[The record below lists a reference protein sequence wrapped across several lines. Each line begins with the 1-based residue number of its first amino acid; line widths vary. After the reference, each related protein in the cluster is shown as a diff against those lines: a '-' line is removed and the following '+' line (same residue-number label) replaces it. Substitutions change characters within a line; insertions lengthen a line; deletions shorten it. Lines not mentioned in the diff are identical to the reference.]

1 MGKGDTMIRIGIVE
15 DNPIQLEHYIQ
26 LLHQQLQDT
35 PHKIDAFTNP
45 NAIYNSLLEDHVYN
59 IILMDIVYEQAN
71 GIEIAKKIN
80 HDFPNIAIIFMSA
93 YVDQAPYVY
102 DVDHIYFIY
111 KKDMESRLGIALE
124 KAIQKLS
131 DYHQTYLQIK
141 WKSTTYIIHT
151 KEIIYTERIKRKV
164 KIVTQN
170 EEYLTYMKLD
180 DLMDTLSK
188 QFLRVHN
195 SFIIHTKFIKE
206 IHRNFLIMKNNA
218 YIPVSRGYEKSIKDL
233 IETITTYK

>member
-1 MGKGDTMIRIGIVE
+1 MLQIGIVE

-26 LLHQQLQDT
+26 LLHQELQDT
-35 PHKIDAFTNP
+35 PHTIHAFTNP
-45 NAIYNSLLEDHVYN
+45 NAIYNSLLDQHSYN
-59 IILMDIVYEQAN
+59 IIIMDIIYENVN

-80 HDFPNIAIIFMSA
+80 YKFPNIAIIFMSA

-111 KKDMESRLGIALE
+111 KKDIDSRLGIALE
-124 KAIQKLS
+124 KAIHKLA
-131 DYHQTYLQIK
+131 DYNQTYLQIK

-151 KEIIYTERIKRKV
+151 KEIIYMERIKRKV

-170 EEYLTYMKLD
+170 EEYLTYTKLD
-180 DLMDTLSK
+180 DLTNTLSK

-195 SFIIHTKFIKE
+195 SFIIHTQFIKE

-218 YIPVSRGYEKSIKDL
+218 YIPVSRGYEKCIKDL
-233 IETITTYK
+233 IETIS